1 MIESINSYCKIGI
14 VHPMLYPVTIKGE
27 GPVYETI
34 KSIVCDEYFDAIEI
48 TRVVG
53 DDVIVKV
60 ANLIKIAKVTPFFAA
75 QPVLLTQGL
84 NINDLDEE
92 KRLIALDNVKK
103 AIDVAEKL
111 GCKGVGFLSG
121 KYEEAT
127 KEDSYQALLKSTKS
141 LCAYAK
147 EKDMSIVL
155 EIFDYD
161 IDKKSL
167 IGPTKLAKKFAEDIK
182 KECSN
187 FGLMVDLSHIPMYYE
202 SVRDAL
208 EPIKEHLVHAHIGNT
223 VIKGSDCE
231 AYGDMHPYFGFP
243 NSEND
248 VEEVKEFLEVLLDI
262 GYLNKNT
269 RPFLSFE
276 VKPWG
281 DDDVDAVLINA
292 KRVLNRAWQL
302 VDKK

>member
-53 DDVIVKV
+53 DDVIAKV
-60 ANLIKIAKVTPFFAA
+60 ANLIKISKVTPFFAA

-103 AIDVAEKL
+103 AIDVANKL

-182 KECSN
+182 KECGN
-187 FGLMVDLSHIPMYYE
+187 FGLMVDLSHIPMYMK
-202 SVRDAL
+202 VL
-208 EPIKEHLVHAHIGNT
+208 EMPLR
-223 VIKGSDCE
+223 
-231 AYGDMHPYFGFP
+231 
-243 NSEND
+243 
-248 VEEVKEFLEVLLDI
+248 L
-262 GYLNKNT
+262 
-269 RPFLSFE
+269 
-276 VKPWG
+276 
-281 DDDVDAVLINA
+281 
-292 KRVLNRAWQL
+292 
-302 VDKK
+302 